1 MILMEV
7 ILVVHLQIY
16 FYKYIESFM
25 EKWKLHLFLEF
36 MDLKFKE
43 KKDQSIS
50 KKSKVINL
58 VQIKNKYRIMMMSL
72 SKIWT
77 KKIIL

>member
-1 MILMEV
+1 MISMEV
-7 ILVVHLQIY
+7 ILVAHLQIY

-50 KKSKVINL
+50 KKSNVINL

>member
-1 MILMEV
+1 
-7 ILVVHLQIY
+7 
-16 FYKYIESFM
+16 M
-25 EKWKLHLFLEF
+25 EKWKLHLFQEF

>member
-1 MILMEV
+1 
-7 ILVVHLQIY
+7 
-16 FYKYIESFM
+16 
-25 EKWKLHLFLEF
+25 

-72 SKIWT
+72 SKI
-77 KKIIL
+77 

>member
-1 MILMEV
+1 MEV

>member
-1 MILMEV
+1 MEV

-77 KKIIL
+77 KKITL

>member
-7 ILVVHLQIY
+7 ILVVHSQIY

-25 EKWKLHLFLEF
+25 EKWKLHLFQEF

>member
-1 MILMEV
+1 MISMEV
-7 ILVVHLQIY
+7 ILVAHLQIY

>member
-1 MILMEV
+1 MISMEV

>member
-1 MILMEV
+1 MISMEV

-77 KKIIL
+77 KKIK